1 MASSFM
7 PIPKRKQ
14 PVRPAVSSSW
24 SSSAASSYSSPS
36 SSSLSNTPSTTKG
49 KFPAIDASPPRIT
62 DEVSP
67 RRPSLLGSSLSKSE
81 HTVVNLAHR
90 DGPPRLVGVSQE
102 DASAPPSTCTRQKL
116 RDTASQGFDWN
127 QELFLPSYA
136 DYEYDST
143 ALEHKQEPVEDIVL
157 SDEEAAAMLP
167 R

>member
-90 DGPPRLVGVSQE
+90 DGPPRLVTYVKS
-102 DASAPPSTCTRQKL
+102 
-116 RDTASQGFDWN
+116 SQGFDWN